1 MAKDVIESVIK
12 PELDFLERQLD
23 KMNKYLEDNPPDLA
37 DDRTEIIP
45 TAKGVPI
52 IKVIANKEQQ
62 VKMFLS
68 VLKDYMNLL
77 PELKK
82 LREEN
87 ATQNVETRAGSE
99 FNGLMRKNFKTDSE

>member
-1 MAKDVIESVIK
+1 MEQQESVIK
-12 PELDFLERQLD
+12 PELDFLETQLE
-23 KMNKYLEDNPPDLA
+23 KMKQYLFDNPPEQA

-52 IKVIANKEQQ
+52 IKVIATKEAQ

-68 VLKDYMNLL
+68 MLKDYMNLL

-87 ATQNVETRAGSE
+87 AASQVEVRGGGE
-99 FNGLMRKNFKTDSE
+99 FNWIMNKRFKKDSPE